1 MADDDP
7 TDGDTTDGDTTDDGS
22 TDWTVSDPAPPRAVR
37 ARLAALLDCRVVGLV
52 PLEGG
57 VTGRAYR
64 VDLADGRRVV
74 AKTAPTPLTVEAR
87 MLRYLA
93 AHSALPVPEVRYADD
108 DLLVLSFVDGD
119 DPVTP
124 AVERDLADHL
134 AALHETTADACGF
147 PFDTTA
153 GPLPKPNPWT
163 DAWPAF
169 VRDHRLRYYAA
180 LAASDAS
187 LPTALLDRVWR
198 LGERL
203 PDLLDDPDAPALLHG
218 DVWTENLVVAS
229 DSVAAFLDPACYY
242 GHPEAEVT
250 YVLWTETAGD
260 PFLDRYRER
269 AGLGDGF
276 ETRRRVYEVVFL
288 CQQAW
293 WFADVG
299 RRDDLLGGLRER
311 LDGLGVGDRA

>member
-1 MADDDP
+1 MADHDVP
-7 TDGDTTDGDTTDDGS
+7 DGFPDR
-22 TDWTVSDPAPPRAVR
+22 RAWR
-37 ARLAALLDCRVVGLV
+37 DRIAAALGSRVVAAA
-52 PLEGG
+52 PLPGG
-57 VTGRAYR
+57 VTGRVER

-87 MLRYLA
+87 MLRHLA
-93 AHSALPVPEVRYADD
+93 DRSSLPVPVVLYARD
-108 DLLVLSFVDGD
+108 DLLLLPFVPGT

-134 AALHETTADACGF
+134 AALHDATTDRFGF

-163 DAWPAF
+163 DSWPAF

-180 LAASDAS
+180 LAASEVGFPDG
-187 LPTALLDRVWR
+187 LLDRLWR
-198 LGERL
+198 LGDRL
-203 PDLLDDPDAPALLHG
+203 PDLLDDPSAPALLHG
-218 DVWTENLVVAS
+218 DVWYENLVV
-229 DSVAAFLDPACYY
+229 DGERVAAFLDPACYY

-250 YVLWTETAGD
+250 YVLWTETAGEA
-260 PFLDRYRER
+260 FLGRYREQ
-269 AGLGDGF
+269 AGLASGF
-276 ETRRRVYEVVFL
+276 ETRRRVYEVVFY

-299 RRDDLLGGLRER
+299 RREEMVAAVRDR
-311 LDGLGVGDRA
+311 LDRLGV

>member
-1 MADDDP
+1 MADDPEDP
-7 TDGDTTDGDTTDDGS
+7 EGADEDGHDSSEAVPTGFPDR
-22 TDWTVSDPAPPRAVR
+22 RAWRGRIESV
-37 ARLAALLDCRVVGLV
+37 LGGRVVASER
-52 PLEGG
+52 LEGG
-57 VTGRAYR
+57 VTGRAER

-93 AHSALPVPEVRYADD
+93 EHSSLPVPDVLHASD
-108 DLLVLSFVDGD
+108 DLLLLPFVAGSGS
-119 DPVTP
+119 VTS

-134 AALHETTADACGF
+134 AALHDVTANRFGF

-163 DAWPAF
+163 DSWPAF

-180 LAASDAS
+180 LATSEVGFSDD
-187 LPTALLDRVWR
+187 LLRRIWR
-198 LGERL
+198 LGDRL
-203 PDLLDDPDAPALLHG
+203 PDLLDAPDAPALLHG
-218 DVWTENLVVAS
+218 DVWYENLVVAG
-229 DSVAAFLDPACYY
+229 DRVAAFVDPACYY

-260 PFLDRYRER
+260 AFLERYRDR
-269 AGLGDGF
+269 ATLAPGF
-276 ETRRRVYEVVFL
+276 EERQAVYEVVFY

-299 RRDDLLGGLRER
+299 RRDELVAAVRER
-311 LDGLGVGDRA
+311 LDRLGV

>member
-1 MADDDP
+1 MVEGP
-7 TDGDTTDGDTTDDGS
+7 TDADEPQTWRDE
-22 TDWTVSDPAPPRAVR
+22 
-37 ARLAALLDCRVVGLV
+37 LEAALEGRVVAV
-52 PLEGG
+52 APLDGG
-57 VTGRAYR
+57 VTGRAFR

-93 AHSALPVPEVRYADD
+93 THSSLPLPDVRYASD
-108 DLLVLSFVDGD
+108 DLLVLAFVPGD

-134 AALHETTADACGF
+134 AALHDETTDACGF

-163 DAWPAF
+163 ESWPAF

-180 LAASDAS
+180 LAASDAA
-187 LPTALLDRVWR
+187 LPAALVERLWR
-198 LGERL
+198 LGDRL
-203 PDLLDDPDAPALLHG
+203 PDLLDDPAAPALLHG
-218 DVWTENLVVAS
+218 DVWTQNLVV
-229 DSVAAFLDPACYY
+229 DGDGVAAFLDPACYY

-250 YVLWTETAGD
+250 YVCWTETAGET
-260 PFLDRYRER
+260 FVERYRDR
-269 AGLGDGF
+269 AGLAAGF
-276 ETRRRVYEVVFL
+276 ETRRAVYEVVFY

-293 WFADVG
+293 WFVDVD
-299 RRDDLLGGLRER
+299 RRDDLLVGLRDR
-311 LDGLGVGDRA
+311 LDRLSV